1 MAKKS
6 KVKNDMAAQ
15 FEKDAKGDEK
25 KLPSNKQLKELG
37 VMTNRLAD
45 LELEAVRIEED
56 LAGKKKEIAE
66 LGTRKIPDLFDEFGL
81 SKLTLTDGTV
91 ITIKR
96 SYAATITEAK
106 RAECYK
112 WLRKNKFG
120 SLIKHQVTT
129 NLKKGEA
136 KEAKQL
142 NALIKKLGLTSADKQ
157 TVAANTLKA
166 FVKEQI
172 EAGNDFPQELF
183 SVFPIR
189 IAKVDAGSF

>member
-1 MAKKS
+1 MAKKL
-6 KVKNDMAAQ
+6 KNDMAAQ

-96 SYAATITEAK
+96 SYAATITKAK
-106 RAECYK
+106 MVECYK

-120 SLIKHQVTT
+120 SLIKHEVNTK
-129 NLKKGEA
+129 LKRGEA

-142 NALIKKLGLTSADKQ
+142 LALIKKLGLTSTDKQ

-189 IAKVDAGSF
+189 IAKVNAGSF